1 MIPIVEIIGK
11 IVGRTERTA
20 PFAVVSASGAVIAAG
35 AAMQAVAAY
44 SNNVELPLQGIKY
57 QFGHI
62 RDIGEILLSY
72 SATAQYRLQKYPAI
86 FLLQDFTE
94 RKGGNYSAD
103 VDCEVRLQ
111 LLIVAASA
119 PTYRPAERYEKV
131 FKPTLYPIY
140 ERFIEELG
148 GSGTLIETASN
159 GRFEHEKIDRPRIS
173 NALTEFTKGDKNLFN
188 DHLDAIEIRNLNLR
202 ILKEC

>member
-1 MIPIVEIIGK
+1 VRVSAPLVRKKLFTLSIIKMIPIVEIIGK
-11 IVGRTERTA
+11 IVGRTER
-20 PFAVVSASGAVIAAG
+20 
-35 AAMQAVAAY
+35 AAMQAVSAY

-131 FKPTLYPIY
+131 LTDD
-140 ERFIEELG
+140 
-148 GSGTLIETASN
+148 
-159 GRFEHEKIDRPRIS
+159 KI
-173 NALTEFTKGDKNLFN
+173 
-188 DHLDAIEIRNLNLR
+188 
-202 ILKEC
+202 